1 MLRRWEVLLY
11 NMVLTTEL
19 INKCKLAQSKEFL
32 RLTLPNCHACPIGH
46 RRIVE
51 QITGS
56 YSGN

>member
-19 INKCKLAQSKEFL
+19 INKCKLAHSKEFL
-32 RLTLPNCHACPIGH
+32 RLTFTQLHACPIGH